1 MKDTNKTT
9 DKPKRGRR
17 SKKEILAATTA
28 ATQPNQVNEILDH
41 SIVHEL
47 VPLVSVNELVHSL
60 EQNQEQEQT
69 LELEQVDESG
79 PPEHV
84 AKKRGRKPKGGKI
97 IQQNILNNSQKD
109 DKQNII
115 LHLKC
120 SLKDIENDEYNN
132 NIESF
137 NFNLSKT

>member
-1 MKDTNKTT
+1 MNT

-17 SKKEILAATTA
+17 SKKEILAAA
-28 ATQPNQVNEILDH
+28 ANQNQVNEILDH

-47 VPLVSVNELVHSL
+47 VPLVSVNELVHSV

-97 IQQNILNNSQKD
+97 IQQNILNNSHQL
-109 DKQNII
+109 
-115 LHLKC
+115 LHQFELA
-120 SLKDIENDEYNN
+120 
-132 NIESF
+132 
-137 NFNLSKT
+137 